1 MKPFEITATRTGHK
15 IMHTSPQGNR
25 HASCGVVTVSVV
37 SGPEAARR
45 VADEG
50 GRLCKNC
57 LRVKPARDLD
67 ASPQSEPT
75 DVWTVTD
82 RAGREIARVEG
93 VTMDDAREAAETL
106 AVVREVARR
115 EGGHSLRR
123 LRENEIIRVEE
134 DVETVDPATE
144 LMESQWSTEALVS
157 MLAAESGL
165 EYRTVLNWGRAYAAV
180 TLVRYGVD
188 LAEFNRRKS

>member
-75 DVWTVTD
+75 DVWTVID

-93 VTMDDAREAAETL
+93 VTMDDAREAAEAL

-115 EGGHSLRR
+115 EGGYSLRR

-134 DVETVDPATE
+134 EETVDPATE
-144 LMESQWSTEALVS
+144 LMESQWSTEALAS

-165 EYRTVLNWGRAYAAV
+165 NVTAVLNWGRAYAAV
-180 TLVRYGVD
+180 ILVRYGVD